1 MRPDREK
8 FDEKAR
14 ISRNFAGAALANT
27 RETCYNKKD
36 GVFRPMLERQ
46 GNRMQDKFVQ
56 LLQTL
61 APDLA
66 ADMAQRALVL
76 ERIAATAPVGRR
88 QLAVKMKLTEREI
101 RACADKLREQGF
113 ISLDPAGMALTDKG
127 RGILP
132 EVAAFTRTLKDVTG
146 LEEELAALA
155 GVDRVAI
162 VSGDAD
168 EDTAIIDEV
177 GRAAASRVRGM
188 LHSGSTLAVTGGST
202 MAATA
207 RAMHSPSPLHV
218 MVVPARGGV
227 GRAVSTQA
235 STLAAEIAGRLGGH
249 HRLIHLPDY
258 MDDAARQEMLRH
270 PDVREVMDL
279 LQRADVILHGI
290 GCAEEMLRE
299 SKLPPSQ
306 ARRLLNDGAVGEA
319 FGAYYDRA
327 GKCLLESSSIGVD
340 LARLS
345 PSCRMIAV
353 AAGKRK
359 AEAIL
364 AVLRHDPHALL
375 VTDEG
380 AAREMLRMLKA

>member
-1 MRPDREK
+1 
-8 FDEKAR
+8 
-14 ISRNFAGAALANT
+14 
-27 RETCYNKKD
+27 
-36 GVFRPMLERQ
+36 
-46 GNRMQDKFVQ
+46 MQYDPIQ
-56 LLQTL
+56 LMQTL

-66 ADMAQRALVL
+66 AEMAQRALVL
-76 ERIAATAPVGRR
+76 ERIAAMAPVGRR

-113 ISLDPAGMALTDKG
+113 ITLDPAGMALTEKG
-127 RGILP
+127 RELLP
-132 EVAAFTRTLKDVTG
+132 SVQHFTRTLNDLSG
-146 LEEELAALA
+146 LEEQLAALSGVERVVILA
-155 GVDRVAI
+155 GNADL
-162 VSGDAD
+162 DA
-168 EDTAIIDEV
+168 AVIDEV
-177 GRAAASRVRGM
+177 GRAAAIRVRGM

-218 MVVPARGGV
+218 MVVPARGGL

-249 HRLIHLPDY
+249 HRLIHVPDY
-258 MDDAARQEMLRH
+258 MDAAAKQEMLRQ

-299 SKLPPSQ
+299 SKLSASQ
-306 ARRLLNDGAVGEA
+306 ARRLLADGAVGEA
-319 FGAYYDRA
+319 FGAYFNRA
-327 GKCLLESSSIGVD
+327 GECLLESSSVGVD

-345 PSCRMIAV
+345 PGCRMIAV
-353 AAGKRK
+353 AAGKHK
-359 AEAIL
+359 AEAII
-364 AVLRHDPHALL
+364 AVLKHDRHALL

-380 AAREMLRMLKA
+380 AAREMLRLLQA